1 MLEEDPTLHHGLWG
15 TNHMK
20 PCLLGLILAIGL
32 SSQAR
37 ANDTAQMGRLCVLS
51 AAVSPVKVDGRPWDG
66 PSWSKSKSRGET
78 GRSIISALVAKTA
91 TVVANLDPTIAL
103 SGLAAKAGLE
113 SYAAGTKAPDVRV
126 RITLGEELLVETLA
140 VKDSLAPSY
149 SREHQHCSKPV
160 LAKELGSKEL
170 RVILVDQDVRDD
182 DMIEAHFAQRGLQ
195 RMS

>member
-1 MLEEDPTLHHGLWG
+1 M
-15 TNHMK
+15 
-20 PCLLGLILAIGL
+20 
-32 SSQAR
+32 
-37 ANDTAQMGRLCVLS
+37 
-51 AAVSPVKVDGRPWDG
+51 
-66 PSWSKSKSRGET
+66 
-78 GRSIISALVAKTA
+78 
-91 TVVANLDPTIAL
+91 

-182 DMIEAHFAQRGLQ
+182 DMIGSVFRPKGLTTDELGARVLHITQPGFLVRLGFLSTDAQEQSNWTVIAQTQ
-195 RMS
+195 R